1 MGSQAFHLLLME
13 NKTYLERGPK
23 SVGTGPQALVLLA
36 LIVLGRAMARQ
47 SKPSPNGAKK
57 LAAIGNQL
65 ECACLL
71 HVPALKR
78 T

>member
-13 NKTYLERGPK
+13 NKTYLERGQK
-23 SVGTGPQALVLLA
+23 SVGTGPQAMIPLA